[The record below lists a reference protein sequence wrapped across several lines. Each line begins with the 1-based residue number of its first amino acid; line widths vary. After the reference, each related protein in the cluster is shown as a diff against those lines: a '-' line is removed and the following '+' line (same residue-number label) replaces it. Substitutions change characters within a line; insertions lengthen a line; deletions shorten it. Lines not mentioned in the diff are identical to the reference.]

1 MSNATTDSLGNVSP
15 AQDVEVVFY
24 EGTPKLRGEAAL
36 ILKCLLAALVLV
48 LIAVGVY
55 FATRTDADRRL
66 FWWTAIIC
74 GLLAILVLFLPSLL
88 VRKNRYR
95 ISNYRIDHEQGLL
108 SKRIDTIELWHVDD
122 VQMIQS
128 LSDRILGVGTI
139 NVHSND
145 ATSPVLPLRS
155 LPEPRKLYD
164 AIKQRVIAV
173 KRQRGVM
180 KFDGGGHVSDAG
192 GGDMGDHHRP
202 GTM

>member
-15 AQDVEVVFY
+15 AQDVEVIFY
-24 EGTPKLRGEAAL
+24 EGSPKLRGEASLIFKCVVTAIVIAL
-36 ILKCLLAALVLV
+36 IPFVVAYFRRGNPDHAPLIWTSVICALLA
-48 LIAVGVY
+48 LI
-55 FATRTDADRRL
+55 
-66 FWWTAIIC
+66 
-74 GLLAILVLFLPSLL
+74 VLFLPSLL

-128 LSDRILGVGTI
+128 ITDRILGVGTI

-180 KFDGGGHVSDAG
+180 KFDGGSHVTDTS
-192 GGDMGDHHRP
+192 GDDLGDHHHHSA
-202 GTM
+202 M